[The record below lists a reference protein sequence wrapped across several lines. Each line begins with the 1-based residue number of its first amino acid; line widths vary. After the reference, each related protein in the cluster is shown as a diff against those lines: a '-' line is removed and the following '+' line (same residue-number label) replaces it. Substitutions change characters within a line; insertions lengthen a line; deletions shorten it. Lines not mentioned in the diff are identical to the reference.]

1 MVEYYPVIAGPM
13 VYVRNMPLAYR
24 WWRRECPVYHPYLL
38 VSYGQILP
46 AIGAKGDRQY
56 LYNYTRY
63 LELTDDVK
71 IMLDSGGFQVVS
83 RNMELDPVEVLEWQL
98 ANARP
103 NDIIVPL
110 DLPPP
115 PDTTSLELVET
126 LAQKTARNTELWLK
140 AVDRYG
146 GNLRVVV
153 PIHGLW
159 KEAIDVWVRY
169 MKDYVQVTGM
179 VAFGGL
185 AFKHIN
191 KLAYVSRL
199 LMRVKPLLDL
209 NVKYIHVF
217 GAGGPFKLAY
227 LFFFNNHTGIAVST
241 DSSDTSLFVA
251 YGRAVFPTQPTK
263 TIARFFKRGDIS
275 VTKLI
280 CHCPACKTFS
290 DGYMYRSVRYTKEKH
305 YVVTLHNLFQSLQY
319 YDKLVW
325 YASLGKSEDY
335 LIKKYKVGFT
345 AVVMTKE
352 YLSRGEITGLRVD
365 REQTKPSSLGEGG
378 LSRWL

>member
-1 MVEYYPVIAGPM
+1 M
-13 VYVRNMPLAYR
+13 N
-24 WWRRECPVYHPYLL
+24 
-38 VSYGQILP
+38 
-46 AIGAKGDRQY
+46 
-56 LYNYTRY
+56 
-63 LELTDDVK
+63 
-71 IMLDSGGFQVVS
+71 
-83 RNMELDPVEVLEWQL
+83 LDPLEVLEWQL

-140 AVDRYG
+140 AVDKYG

-159 KEAIDVWVRY
+159 NEAIDVWVKY
-169 MKDYVQVTGM
+169 MRDYVQVTGM

-185 AFKHIN
+185 AFKPIS
-191 KLAYVSRL
+191 KLSYVSRF

-209 NVKYIHVF
+209 NVKYIHAF
-217 GAGGPFKLAY
+217 GAGSPFKLAY
-227 LFFFNNHTGIAVST
+227 LFFFSNYTGIAVST
-241 DSSDTSLFVA
+241 DSSDSSFFVA
-251 YGRAVFPTQPTK
+251 YGRAVFPTQPSK
-263 TIARFFKRGDIS
+263 SIARFFKRGDIS
-275 VTKLI
+275 VTKLM
-280 CHCPACKTFS
+280 CHCPACRVFG
-290 DGYMYRSVRYTKEKH
+290 DGYMYRSVRYTKDKH
-305 YVVTLHNLFQSLQY
+305 HAVNLHNLFQALQY

-335 LIKKYKVGFT
+335 LIKKYKVGLT
-345 AVVMTKE
+345 AVEITKE
-352 YLSRGEITGLRVD
+352 YLSRGEVAGSQAD
-365 REQTKPSSLGEGG
+365 REQKKSNLLGEGG